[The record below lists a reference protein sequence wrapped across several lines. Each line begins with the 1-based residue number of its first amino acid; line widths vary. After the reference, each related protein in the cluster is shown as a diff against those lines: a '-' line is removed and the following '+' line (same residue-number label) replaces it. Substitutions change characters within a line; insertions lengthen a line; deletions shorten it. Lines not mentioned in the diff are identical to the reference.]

1 VTQPLS
7 PAAQAVVDAWL
18 SSERGQRMLGDPAC
32 LAVALRAAGE
42 QLEAAP
48 GQSHQTP
55 GITAAE
61 RQLRRWAAELEG
73 QSRPGNQSKRRQ
85 RIN

>member
-1 VTQPLS
+1 MTQPLS
-7 PAAQAVVDAWL
+7 PAAQAVMDAYHAAPIV
-18 SSERGQRMLGDPAC
+18 GVFPQDGDQLG
-32 LAVALRAAGE
+32 VAAAMRAAGE

-55 GITAAE
+55 GIIAAE

-73 QSRPGNQSKRRQ
+73 QS
-85 RIN
+85 

>member
-1 VTQPLS
+1 MTQPLS
-7 PAAQAVVDAWL
+7 PAAQAVMDAWL

-55 GITAAE
+55 GIIAAE
-61 RQLRRWAAELEG
+61 RQLRCWAAELEG
-73 QSRPGNQSKRRQ
+73 QA
-85 RIN
+85 